1 MKISQNE
8 IKIPENIDV
17 HEILYQALNPSIQIH
32 PNN

>member
-1 MKISQNE
+1 MKISKNE

-17 HEILYQALNPSIQIH
+17 HDILYQALNHSIQIH